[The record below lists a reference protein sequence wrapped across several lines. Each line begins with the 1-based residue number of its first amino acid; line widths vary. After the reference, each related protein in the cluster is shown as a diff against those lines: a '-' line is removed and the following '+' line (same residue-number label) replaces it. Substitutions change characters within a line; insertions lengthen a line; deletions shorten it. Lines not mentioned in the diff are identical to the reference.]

1 MTPQQPLTLTAK
13 EKPMNPYLLDF
24 VLLAGLAVG
33 YIVFFVASAVVV
45 TRIGIGVHNFL
56 NRNAR

>member
-1 MTPQQPLTLTAK
+1 
-13 EKPMNPYLLDF
+13 MNPYLLDF

-33 YIVFFVASAVVV
+33 YIVFFVGSAVVV

-56 NRNAR
+56 NRNSR